1 MNPMEQ
7 LALGLQSLRFTMLEW
22 ARGRLWWPFLL
33 PFALQGALVAAF
45 SFTAHPFLSW
55 LLAPVVAR
63 VAGADAL
70 HYPELFRR
78 LPELVLRADLFV
90 TLTAGAFATGV
101 GTRLFA
107 SAFAA
112 RDPDAGSAF
121 AEAWRRLP
129 ALLLAQAP
137 APLLLWLLSAVFER
151 LALVRLSSFTHALLP
166 QLQLV
171 AGVLVQ
177 AAFAYVAAL
186 VVLGRRSPLEAWREL
201 PSTWGRGLAPAVV
214 ALAAATLVL
223 LPLQRLAAQTGPIV
237 SRGVPELV
245 AGTTMVLF
253 AGTLFASWLVT
264 GATTLV
270 WMSALS
276 GSREGRS

>member
-1 MNPMEQ
+1 MNPIEQ
-7 LALGLQSLRFTMLEW
+7 IALGLQSLRFTLSEW
-22 ARGRLWWPFLL
+22 NRARLWVPFLL
-33 PFALQGALVAAF
+33 PFAVQSALVAAF

-55 LLAPVVAR
+55 ALAPLVAR
-63 VAGADAL
+63 VAGAQAL

-78 LPELVLRADLFV
+78 LPELVLRADLLV
-90 TLTAGAFATGV
+90 TLTVGAVATGM

-107 SAFAA
+107 SAFSGRALEA
-112 RDPDAGSAF
+112 RAAF
-121 AEAWRRLP
+121 AETMHRLP
-129 ALLLAQAP
+129 ALLLSQAP
-137 APLLLWLLSAVFER
+137 APILLWLLSMVFER
-151 LALVRLSSFTHALLP
+151 LGAVRLSSFTHALLP
-166 QLQLV
+166 QVQLV

-201 PSTWGRGLAPAVV
+201 PGTWGRGLAPAAVV
-214 ALAAATLVL
+214 LAAATLVL
-223 LPLQRLAAQTGPIV
+223 LPLQRLTAQTEPIV

-245 AGTTMVLF
+245 AVTTLVLF

-276 GSREGRS
+276 GRREESS